1 MRYNPRT
8 KGKTILK
15 PISRYS
21 MGDSIWWGVGNH
33 TMNLTQEIVLQNGKY
48 RIDAVL
54 GQGEFGVTYQA
65 THHLTHQAVA
75 IKTLHP
81 KFITCVDFPQ
91 IKQQFLIVAERLS
104 RCHHPN
110 IVPVLEIFE
119 EKGLPYLVMNYI
131 PGPTLEKTLQANSRL
146 SVDLALQYIRQISSA
161 LRTLHQQGLLYCN
174 LQPRNILRYK
184 GTDSLTLVDFGLTS
198 GFVQQN
204 TRFPIRNRVLS
215 VGYASLEHYLPHQHL
230 TPATDIY
237 SLAATFYCLLTG
249 EPPLEAPLRVN
260 EATQELL
267 SASKPRLREIQP
279 TLSPVV
285 ERLIYWG
292 LEIEPS
298 RRPQSLDQWIA
309 FLPIEETHTVIQSP
323 KTLIQPQNTNIVAS
337 PPNSVAEKATIET
350 SVAPVAISPSV
361 PVSSPEPKIQPVVV
375 NYPTWEPVEKTPS
388 LGFLLPILFLITSLF
403 FGWVGFD
410 LTRRYGYIVS
420 QKTNLQINHPFN
432 NLDSTEPMFENPSVA
447 TQNPK
452 DVAAEHSTE
461 EPLEEEYDSTGELSD
476 DVEAKTEE
484 SPTALEGDSSV
495 IAGTET
501 ESSSSLES
509 PLEEYLLSP
518 SKENN
523 NYEVGSDTVTDSSV
537 SSSVTTYS
545 EPNDATVQLDQPP
558 VSNYSQDANVTLPPE
573 TTFEGGGGSYYQESD
588 PNYYP
593 ESTVPVEP
601 QYPVSSEETSP
612 MISAPNYGTESN
624 IPSAPLTPPFSN

>member
-1 MRYNPRT
+1 
-8 KGKTILK
+8 
-15 PISRYS
+15 
-21 MGDSIWWGVGNH
+21 
-33 TMNLTQEIVLQNGKY
+33 MNLTQEIVFQNGKY

-54 GQGEFGVTYQA
+54 GQGEFGITYQA
-65 THHLTHQAVA
+65 THHLTDQAVA

-81 KFITCVDFPQ
+81 KFIHCVDFPQ
-91 IKQQFLIVAERLS
+91 IKQQFITVAQRLS
-104 RCHHPN
+104 QCHHPN
-110 IVPVLEIFE
+110 IVRVLEIFE

-174 LQPRNILRYK
+174 LQPRNILRHK
-184 GTDSLTLVDFGLTS
+184 GTDILTLVDFGLTS
-198 GFVQQN
+198 GFVEKN

-230 TPATDIY
+230 SPATDIY

-279 TLSPVV
+279 TLSSVV

-298 RRPQSLDQWIA
+298 RRPQSVDQWIA
-309 FLPIEETHTVIQSP
+309 FLPIEETGTVIQSP
-323 KTLIQPQNTNIVAS
+323 QTIIQPQNPNIVAS
-337 PPNSVAEKATIET
+337 TPNSVAVKATVET
-350 SVAPVAISPSV
+350 SVTVVEKPVTSVATSPSV
-361 PVSSPEPKIQPVVV
+361 PVSSPQPKIQPVVV
-375 NYPTWEPVEKTPS
+375 NDLNWEPVEKTPS

-410 LTRRYGYIVS
+410 LTRRYGYIIS
-420 QKTNLQINHPFN
+420 QKTNLPINHPFN

-452 DVAAEHSTE
+452 EVAAEHSTE
-461 EPLEEEYDSTGELSD
+461 EPLEQGDDSIGESSD
-476 DVEAKTEE
+476 EIEAQTEE
-484 SPTALEGDSSV
+484 TSPLASEGDSSV

-501 ESSSSLES
+501 ESSSSSES
-509 PLEEYLLSP
+509 QLEEYLLSP
-518 SKENN
+518 SEENN
-523 NYEVGSDTVTDSSV
+523 EFEVGVEPTVTDSS

-545 EPNDATVQLDQPP
+545 DPNYSTVQPDTPP
-558 VSNYSQDANVTLPPE
+558 VSSYSQDANVTLPPE
-573 TTFEGGGGSYYQESD
+573 TTFEGGGGSYNQESD

-593 ESTVPVEP
+593 ESTVPVES

-624 IPSAPLTPPFSN
+624 IPSPPLTSPFSN